1 MEIESI
7 IKKKC
12 LICMEEHEVH
22 KVSITETEEFK
33 GEVVEFVAAYEYCPN
48 ADEFMETEEMARKN
62 SLAMKDAYRR
72 KKGLLTSQEIIGIRE
87 KLSVSQ
93 KDFSEILDWGRATVI
108 RYENHQVQDRAH
120 DDILRK
126 IDSDPLWYIS
136 MLERAKFRL
145 PKKAY
150 SKYHKAASSQ
160 LEKQKSKYLE
170 NSIYAIYSSIHERVA
185 EYRTDLNLD
194 KVVEIINYL
203 ALKIRSLDEMKLSLL
218 LYLIDV
224 SSRKKAGIPITGL
237 IYDSRPD
244 IVLPEGISQI
254 IQLDGVTFKIEFNS
268 LNCFV
273 REFIPVENFE
283 TKILTLAEIAIIDEV
298 MIELGMLSTGEI
310 LSRLSAPE

>member
-1 MEIESI
+1 MEIENSV
-7 IKKKC
+7 KKEC
-12 LICMEEHEVH
+12 LICMEEHEVQ
-22 KVSITETEEFK
+22 KVSISETEEFK
-33 GEVVEFVAAYEYCPN
+33 GEDVEFDASYEYCSN

-87 KLSVSQ
+87 RLSVSQ
-93 KDFSEILDWGRATVI
+93 KDFSEILDWGRATVT

-126 IDSDPLWYIS
+126 IDSDPLWFLS
-136 MLERAKFRL
+136 MLERAKSRL

-160 LEKQKSKYLE
+160 FEKQKNRYLE

-185 EYRTDLNLD
+185 EYRMDLNLD

-203 ALKIRSLDEMKLSLL
+203 ALKIRSLDEVKLSLL
-218 LYLIDV
+218 LYLSDV
-224 SSRKKAGIPITGL
+224 SSRQKAGIPITGL
-237 IYDSRPD
+237 IYDSRSD

-254 IQLDGVTFKIEFNS
+254 IQLDGVMFKTEFNS

-283 TKILTLAEIAIIDEV
+283 TKILTLAEIAILDEV
-298 MIELGMLSTGEI
+298 MIEFGMLDTGEI
-310 LSRLSAPE
+310 MSRVIAAD